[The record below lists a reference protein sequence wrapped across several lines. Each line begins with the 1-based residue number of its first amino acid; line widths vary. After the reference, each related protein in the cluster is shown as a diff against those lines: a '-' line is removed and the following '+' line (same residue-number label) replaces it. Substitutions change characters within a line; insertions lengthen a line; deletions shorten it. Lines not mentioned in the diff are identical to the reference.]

1 MKTAVKREKHA
12 ELLRKFGKP
21 SVKQPKE
28 FEEFIGIWKD
38 RNVSLEEIR
47 KKAWSRK

>member
-1 MKTAVKREKHA
+1 MRTAVKKEKHV

-21 SVKQPKE
+21 AVKPKE
-28 FEEFIGIWKD
+28 FEEFTGIWKD
-38 RNVSLEEIR
+38 LNISLEEIR